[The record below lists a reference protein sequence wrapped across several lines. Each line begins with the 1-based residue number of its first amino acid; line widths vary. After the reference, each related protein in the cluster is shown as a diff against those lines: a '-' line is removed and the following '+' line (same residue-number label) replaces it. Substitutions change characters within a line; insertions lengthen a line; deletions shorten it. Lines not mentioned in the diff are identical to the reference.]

1 MKKYYRVT
9 AKFEDGDSIEWLCE
23 GWIDVYELFSTRF
36 KSIDDTLCKITI
48 KEVGERTYKN
58 FVRESKK

>member
-1 MKKYYRVT
+1 MEKRFKVT
-9 AKFEDGDSIEWLCE
+9 AKFEGGDSIEWLCE
-23 GWIDVYELFSTRF
+23 DWVSVYKLFSTRF